1 MLTMYDHE
9 TLPDYEDLQ
18 RVLEDLE
25 SLNGA
30 SETHG
35 VLCGLLVA
43 RGVELDAW
51 MQHLIGAAEKIPSD
65 SLQAEIET
73 LLPHLYRA
81 TVTQLGDPEL
91 GFNLL
96 LPRDGVILE
105 ERADALAKWC
115 EGFIYALGLGGVGE
129 GALSDED
136 LKEFLANMTEIS
148 HATAEQEDDDN
159 DEEQAYIELVEYV
172 RLGVL
177 LASTELQMAAERV
190 RLH

>member
-1 MLTMYDHE
+1 MYHHE
-9 TLPDYEDLQ
+9 TLPDYDDLE

-25 SLNGA
+25 SLNTA

-43 RGVELDAW
+43 RGVEQDAW
-51 MQHLIGAAEKIPSD
+51 MQHLISEAEKVPGD
-65 SLQAEIET
+65 ALQEEIET
-73 LLPHLYRA
+73 LLEQLYRA

-91 GFNLL
+91 GFYLL
-96 LPRDGVILE
+96 LPADEVVLE
-105 ERADALAKWC
+105 ERAGALAKWC

-148 HATAEQEDDDN
+148 RATAEQEDDDN
-159 DEEQAYIELVEYV
+159 DEEQAYVELVEYV